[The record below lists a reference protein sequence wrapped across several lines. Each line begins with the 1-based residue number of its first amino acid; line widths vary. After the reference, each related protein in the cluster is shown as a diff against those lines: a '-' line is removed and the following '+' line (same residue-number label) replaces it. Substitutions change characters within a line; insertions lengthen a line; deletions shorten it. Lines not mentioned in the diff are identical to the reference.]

1 MARLSE
7 VSAKL
12 ARTDPQQVYFL
23 FLKRIIKALRRPDDI
38 QRSFLSKQFS
48 RKEKTE
54 CVCWDAPFLANFVT
68 FAASD
73 GGRTRKSCI
82 VYAIGCGSEL
92 PLTNTLFQ
100 VELPIGLA
108 YVQ

>member
-7 VSAKL
+7 LSAKL

-23 FLKRIIKALRRPDDI
+23 FLKLILKALRGPDDI
-38 QRSFLSKQFS
+38 QWSLLSNQFP

-54 CVCWDAPFLANFVT
+54 CVCWDAPFRTNSVT
-68 FAASD
+68 FAAS
-73 GGRTRKSCI
+73 GGGCGRKSCI
-82 VYAIGCGSEL
+82 VYAIGCGGEP
-92 PLTNTLFQ
+92 PLINTLFQ

-108 YVQ
+108 D